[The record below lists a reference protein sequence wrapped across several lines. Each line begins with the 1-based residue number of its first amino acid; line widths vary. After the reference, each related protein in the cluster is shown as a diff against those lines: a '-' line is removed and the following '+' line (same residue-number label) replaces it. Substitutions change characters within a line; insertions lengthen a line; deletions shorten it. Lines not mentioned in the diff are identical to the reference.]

1 MSTERQKT
9 AVPPACKTFNGIDE
23 LHKQLA
29 TITAVSVCFAQGKG
43 SARFVCSRLSHN
55 LTRSQH
61 DPAFAL
67 LWCIE
72 QNCASSIVP
81 VFSCEALMLGHVY
94 LHGSDTTLL
103 SSTSP
108 VDGPSRRP
116 CALPVLASSNFT
128 LLYISLCVFAC
139 PDTRAIRR
147 LVCLAVCQSLCSL
160 SPCSDC

>member
-1 MSTERQKT
+1 
-9 AVPPACKTFNGIDE
+9 
-23 LHKQLA
+23 
-29 TITAVSVCFAQGKG
+29 
-43 SARFVCSRLSHN
+43 
-55 LTRSQH
+55 
-61 DPAFAL
+61 
-67 LWCIE
+67 
-72 QNCASSIVP
+72 
-81 VFSCEALMLGHVY
+81 MLGHVY